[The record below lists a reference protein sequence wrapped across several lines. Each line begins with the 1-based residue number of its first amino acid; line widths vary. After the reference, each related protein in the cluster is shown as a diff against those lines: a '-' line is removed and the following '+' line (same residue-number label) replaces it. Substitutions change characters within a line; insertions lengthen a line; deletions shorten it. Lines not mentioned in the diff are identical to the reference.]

1 MPTLFIFKFILKEGS
16 MNTDIAKK
24 LDQVIQLLQLSLLAQ
39 RVNTLS
45 DQRILSFNVNG
56 NTIRMSLPDA
66 QCDFIQRVILQT
78 NHFFEAALLSQVAK
92 MGLIKP
98 DTVVCDI
105 GANIGNHSVYF
116 RRILGAQTVLSC
128 EPHAHVYSTLQQNL
142 ELNGLTTGNA
152 FNVML
157 GSTSGRGEVAH
168 FESLNHGATKL
179 KTSTDGPIEM
189 VTLDELTASYGPV
202 GFLKLDVE
210 GFEASVLAGAE
221 RILSKDRP
229 TIWVELT
236 VQHGEENV
244 EATRSILEA
253 HGYTEQRKLSPT
265 DFIYSPK

>member
-1 MPTLFIFKFILKEGS
+1 
-16 MNTDIAKK
+16 
-24 LDQVIQLLQLSLLAQ
+24 
-39 RVNTLS
+39 
-45 DQRILSFNVNG
+45 
-56 NTIRMSLPDA
+56 
-66 QCDFIQRVILQT
+66 
-78 NHFFEAALLSQVAK
+78 
-92 MGLIKP
+92 
-98 DTVVCDI
+98 
-105 GANIGNHSVYF
+105 
-116 RRILGAQTVLSC
+116 
-128 EPHAHVYSTLQQNL
+128 
-142 ELNGLTTGNA
+142 
-152 FNVML
+152 ML

-229 TIWVELT
+229 TIWVELP